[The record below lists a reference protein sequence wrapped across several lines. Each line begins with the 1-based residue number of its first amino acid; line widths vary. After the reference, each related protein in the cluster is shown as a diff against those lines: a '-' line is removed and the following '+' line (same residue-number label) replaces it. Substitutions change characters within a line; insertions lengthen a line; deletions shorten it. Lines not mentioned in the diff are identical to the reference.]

1 MNIDLTGKIALVT
14 GSGVGIG
21 REVAKL
27 LAQCGAKVA
36 VNFLS
41 NVKSGTE
48 LVQEIKAS
56 GGEAAAFQADLTDVE
71 KVNQMI
77 RDIESTF
84 SGTVDIL
91 VNNAGGLIKRVKN
104 DEIEE
109 EVYNKIMDV
118 NLKSCVF
125 VTKAVLPGM
134 KQKKYGKIVNMSSL
148 AAHDGGGPGAS
159 IYAASKG
166 AVISYTK
173 GLAKEVAGDN
183 INVNAVAP
191 GFIGGTP
198 FHNTFTPKESQE
210 AIISKVPLGR
220 GGEPVDVAN
229 LVLYLVSDLSS
240 YLTGETVDIN
250 GGLYMR

>member
-1 MNIDLTGKIALVT
+1 MHIDLAGKIALVT

-21 REVAKL
+21 RESAKL
-27 LAQCGAKVA
+27 LAQSGAKVA
-36 VNFLS
+36 VHFL
-41 NVKSGTE
+41 NNAKGGEE
-48 LVQEIKAS
+48 LVKEIKDF
-56 GGEAAAFQADLTDVE
+56 GGEAAAFQADVTDVAKINE
-71 KVNQMI
+71 MI
-77 RDIESTF
+77 RGIESTF
-84 SGTVDIL
+84 GGTIDIL

-109 EVYNKIMDV
+109 EEYYKIIDV
-118 NLKSCVF
+118 NLKSCIF

-159 IYAASKG
+159 VYAASKG

-191 GFIGGTP
+191 GFIANTP
-198 FHNTFTPKESQE
+198 FHNTFTPKVSQE
-210 AIISKVPLGR
+210 ATVSKIPLGR

-229 LVLYLVSDLSS
+229 LILFLVSDMSS
-240 YLTGETVDIN
+240 YLTGETVEIN
-250 GGLYMR
+250 GGLNMR